1 MQQDLDRIMFSKMS
15 NIYNIT
21 LFVGGRKGF
30 SIFVSKLPLS

>member
-1 MQQDLDRIMFSKMS
+1 MS

-30 SIFVSKLPLS
+30 SMFVSTLPLS